1 MQGFSKWVAA
11 RIGGALHMGSQHVA
25 VALVSAAAMAAVAIG
40 VVGLPAAAA
49 SERSATSAKAPTK
62 KSAAKPPKRS
72 AAKRVPHKRAR
83 PPITPNDPFLQARE
97 AFRRGDAV
105 RLDQLAVTLREHD
118 LSAYLEYYQLKMRMA
133 ENDASAIEAFL
144 ARHEGQLVAERLRA
158 DWLRRLAENE
168 QWDLFD
174 REWPRLLQPD
184 AELRCVSLTR
194 RQQTG
199 GAGVEPAARALVEST
214 AELGSTCIDALR
226 RLFAAGVLTAD
237 DAWDRVRR
245 LVEAN
250 RPRQV
255 PRAIGFL
262 PESQQPP
269 ERELRRALDEP
280 ARYLGGQNA
289 IHGSRIDRELAL
301 IALARLAR
309 NDPAAAADEMLRLE
323 NQLSLPE
330 RQSAWAHIAWQGAL
344 RHRPEALAWYRSTHE
359 AALNTEQHEWLVRAA
374 LRAHDWAAVRAAI
387 ERMPAKLA
395 NDPTWVYWLG
405 RAHKELGDAG
415 HARQLFATIAEQPS
429 FYGILASDELDRA
442 VRLPP
447 AAPPVTARELDEVAA
462 MPGVQRALAWFDRD
476 MRTEGV
482 AEWNWT
488 LRGMSDR
495 QLLAA
500 AELAQ
505 RHGIYDRAITAAN
518 QTQVQHDFRKRF
530 PTPYDTQVLP
540 ASRSAGLDAAWVYGL
555 MRQES
560 RFVNQARSSV
570 GASGLMQLMPGTASW
585 VARKIGLKSYRADRV
600 NEPEINLTL
609 GTSYLRMVQE
619 SLDNHPLLAS
629 AAYNAG
635 PSRARNWRDPDRALE
650 GAIYAETIPFS
661 ETRDYVKKVLS
672 NAVFYSLIFNQQP
685 ASLKTQLGVIAPK
698 AAGKPPE
705 TEDLP

>member
-1 MQGFSKWVAA
+1 MAA
-11 RIGGALHMGSQHVA
+11 RLEGWRRAAGL
-25 VALVSAAAMAAVAIG
+25 SAAVVLMATAAVSTG
-40 VVGLPAAAA
+40 GLRMADAA
-49 SERSATSAKAPTK
+49 ERSAQATKATAKKRSAKPAKRPGAKAPTI
-62 KSAAKPPKRS
+62 R
-72 AAKRVPHKRAR
+72 RVRA
-83 PPITPNDPFLQARE
+83 PVSPNDPFLQARE

-105 RLDQLAVTLREHD
+105 QLDRLAATLKGHALAPYV
-118 LSAYLEYYQLKMRMA
+118 EYYQLRMRLDQD
-133 ENDASAIEAFL
+133 DAPAIETFL
-144 ARHEGQLVAERLRA
+144 ARYDGQLVAERMRA
-158 DWLRRLAENE
+158 DWLRWLADRG
-168 QWDLFD
+168 QWERFD
-174 REWPRLLQPD
+174 REWPRVQQPD
-184 AELRCVSLTR
+184 GELRCQHLAR

-199 GAGVEPAARALVEST
+199 TGGLEPAAKALVEST
-214 AELGSTCIDALR
+214 AELSASCVDTLQG
-226 RLFAAGVLTAD
+226 LFAASVLNAD

-255 PRAIGFL
+255 ARAVSFL
-262 PESQQPP
+262 PADQQPP

-280 ARYLGGQNA
+280 ARYLGGLRG

-301 IALARLAR
+301 VALARLAR

-330 RQSAWAHIAWQGAL
+330 RQAAWAHIAWQGAL
-344 RHRPEALAWYRSTHE
+344 RHRPEALAWYRATHD
-359 AALNTEQHEWLVRAA
+359 AALTVEQHEWLVRAA
-374 LRAHDWAAVRAAI
+374 LRAHDWPTVRAAI

-395 NDPTWVYWLG
+395 SDPTWVYWLG
-405 RAHKELGDAG
+405 RAYKELGDVG
-415 HARQLFATIAEQPS
+415 YARQLFATIAEQPH

-447 AAPPVTARELDEVAA
+447 APAPVTASELAAVAA
-462 MPGVQRALAWFDRD
+462 MPGVERAFAWFDRD

-482 AEWNWT
+482 AEWNWA

-495 QLLAA
+495 ELLAA

-505 RHGIYDRAITAAN
+505 RHGIYDRAITAAS

-530 PTPYDTQVLP
+530 PTPYDTEVLP
-540 ASRSAGLDAAWVYGL
+540 ASRRVGLDAAWVYGL

-560 RFVNQARSSV
+560 RFVNKARSSV
-570 GASGLMQLMPGTASW
+570 GASGLMQLMPGTARW
-585 VARKIGLKSYRADRV
+585 VARKIGLKTYRADRV
-600 NEPEINLTL
+600 TEPEVNLTL

-635 PSRARNWRDPDRALE
+635 PSRARNWRDPERALE

-685 ASLKTQLGVIAPK
+685 ESLKTQLGVIAPQ
-698 AAGKPPE
+698 AAGKAPE